1 MTIVKLNV
9 GGQLF
14 ITTNE
19 TLENFPSMLCSL
31 YQHSNPATLL
41 DGYLFIDRDPH
52 SFRWILNYLRGST
65 ILPPKN
71 SPDIYLLLEEAQYF
85 AVGGLVSRIG
95 HMLNPMFT
103 KGDHISVRATKFT
116 ILEVQDSGYLATRG
130 GQKYRL
136 DSSEQF
142 QPTYIEKGDTIT
154 AYRHYKWKPGVCM
167 SVSGSDCDIQLDNE
181 QLDFKLSGV
190 RF

>member
-1 MTIVKLNV
+1 
-9 GGQLF
+9 
-14 ITTNE
+14 
-19 TLENFPSMLCSL
+19 
-31 YQHSNPATLL
+31 
-41 DGYLFIDRDPH
+41 
-52 SFRWILNYLRGST
+52 
-65 ILPPKN
+65 
-71 SPDIYLLLEEAQYF
+71 
-85 AVGGLVSRIG
+85 
-95 HMLNPMFT
+95 MLNPTFT

-142 QPTYIEKGDTIT
+142 QTAHIEKGDTIT

-167 SVSGSDCDIQLDNE
+167 SVAGSDCVIQLDNV